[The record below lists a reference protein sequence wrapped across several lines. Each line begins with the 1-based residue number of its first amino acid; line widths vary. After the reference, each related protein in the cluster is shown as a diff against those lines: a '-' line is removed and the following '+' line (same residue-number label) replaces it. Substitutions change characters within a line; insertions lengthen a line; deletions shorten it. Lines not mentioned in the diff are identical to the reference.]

1 MYKDDVT
8 NINEFIKNI
17 KFDDIQ
23 GVTKKIALKSN
34 EYLKAYI
41 FCQTITEKSFEN

>member
-1 MYKDDVT
+1 M
-8 NINEFIKNI
+8 NISLQKEI
-17 KFDDIQ
+17 
-23 GVTKKIALKSN
+23 KKIALKSN